1 MPSVAISCNALNDG
15 KSAIELQKLLD
26 GVRVD
31 LDALR
36 VSHNVLLASFALHFH
51 GGVTAGAA
59 NTSPVAVTTAAV
71 VVLSTTP

>member
-15 KSAIELQKLLD
+15 KSAIELQRVLE

-36 VSHNVLLASFALHFH
+36 VSHNLLLASFALHVH

-59 NTSPVAVTTAAV
+59 NTSAVAATTAAV
-71 VVLSTTP
+71 VALSTTP